1 MFDGSFIH
9 TVTIALVV
17 AVTAISVGIGEGMT
31 GKAALE
37 ALITQPRARAEISR
51 TFLLGM
57 TLIETAGV
65 LGLVTSIM
73 MLIEG
78 TNNGTPLSAYSHY
91 AELGILFAV
100 GISGLVL
107 GIVSSYPAT
116 AACHAVARQPFFT
129 PKIQIM
135 MLLTQSIMQTP
146 LIFAFMV
153 SMMIKMQAVSIT
165 DLGQALRLIGA
176 GLSIGLGSVGPT
188 IGLAL
193 IAQQACISMGVNKYA
208 YSTLF
213 PFTIMSQAIVESPL
227 IFALITSMFMLFNKS
242 GATLPL
248 ISGIGFLS
256 AGLCMGLGTLMPGIG
271 SGKTAA
277 QACQAIAINP
287 ESSTSL
293 FRASLISQVL
303 LETGSIYALLIAFF
317 IMILQ

>member
-1 MFDGSFIH
+1 MFDGSFVH
-9 TVTIALVV
+9 AMTIALIV

-31 GKAALE
+31 GKAVLE
-37 ALITQPRARAEISR
+37 ALITQPKARAEISR

-65 LGLVTSIM
+65 LGLVMSIM
-73 MLIEG
+73 LLVENTG
-78 TNNGTPLSAYSHY
+78 STVHSAYSYY

-100 GISGLVL
+100 GLSGFIL
-107 GIVSSYPAT
+107 GIVSSYPAS

-153 SMMIKMQAVSIT
+153 SMLIKMQAASIT
-165 DLGQALRLIGA
+165 DLGQALRLIGS

-193 IAQQACISMGVNKYA
+193 IARQACTAMGINKYA

-213 PFTIMSQAIVESPL
+213 PFAIMSQAIVESPL
-227 IFALITSMFMLFNKS
+227 IFALITSMFMLLNKT
-242 GATLPL
+242 GATLSL
-248 ISGIGFLS
+248 LSGISFLS

-271 SGKTAA
+271 SGRTAS
-277 QACQAIAINP
+277 QACQGIALNP
-287 ESSTSL
+287 DASTQL

-303 LETGSIYALLIAFF
+303 LETGSIYALLVAFF